1 MFLLVWVTLLFAV
14 GSNYANKDASQE
26 QTTCSQNGPCIMLS
40 DAELT
45 AEAGLCVVIPCHF
58 TTDPDIPLELRVW
71 HKCDPSKQNCS
82 DSDIVLHL
90 NDSSPNAHTGSR
102 VRASLLEPDLSQ
114 KNCSIIINDLS
125 ESLSG
130 SYHFRLNGILNG
142 TERKY
147 ASSGAN
153 VTVKGLTQKPTV
165 MIPPL
170 TEGQQTTLTCTAPG
184 LCSGSDHKITW
195 MWGGAGE
202 TDSHITGNITAFKT
216 ENLTAVTQRHSS
228 NLTFNPS
235 AKHHGTNVT
244 CKVSF
249 ANSISTEET
258 VTLNISLKGNTAT
271 EKMTTPDVTNVKKSE
286 ITGNTSVNEG
296 DVLSLTCS
304 FESFPPSL
312 VIWSKVPSKKNLNSV
327 PDTNLQNSTGSA
339 TLVIPNVTAEHTGQY
354 ICTATHLNKTLTM
367 YANVTVILSPK
378 ILKSSG
384 CIHQSEVL
392 TCVCISEGF
401 PLPTIKWP
409 LLENHTEYSV
419 LIAVSNHTVNST
431 ATLTVKDHSTSV
443 ECVSSNTNGEAKE
456 NLIISNAEQKQK
468 EEGEVIKVL
477 RIITRWEI
485 IIAFLVGTFLSAI
498 ICCLARKCHRKKQ
511 RIYGNLAETLEMV
524 SSHEDPPVD
533 AGQAVEDYQS
543 IDQVADEARGAVVVG
558 KSEVEYSKIDFSLIK
573 RKDPEEAGE
582 TQGTTET
589 EYAEIKE
596 LKKIKEESE
605 EDQDEEGEEE
615 MTGEDEEKKHCE
627 PEEKEGE
634 GEGEGEDVALYSS
647 VRKTNK

>member
-26 QTTCSQNGPCIMLS
+26 QTTCSQNGPCVMLS

-58 TTDPDIPLELRVW
+58 TTDPDITLELRVW

-90 NDSSPNAHTGSR
+90 NDTSPKAHTGSR
-102 VRASLLEPDLSQ
+102 VRASL

-125 ESLSG
+125 ESVSG

-142 TERKY
+142 TEREY

-184 LCSGSDHKITW
+184 LCSGSVPKITW
-195 MWGGAGE
+195 TWRGAGGK
-202 TDSHITGNITAFKT
+202 DSHITGNITDLKT
-216 ENLTAVTQRHSS
+216 EDLTAVTQRHSS
-228 NLTFNPS
+228 TLTFNPS
-235 AKHHGTNVT
+235 AKHHNTNVT

-249 ANSISTEET
+249 TNNIKTEET

-271 EKMTTPDVTNVKKSE
+271 EKMTTPDVTTVKKSE
-286 ITGNTSVNEG
+286 ITGKTSVNEG
-296 DVLSLTCS
+296 DVLNLTCS
-304 FESFPPSL
+304 FENFPSSL
-312 VIWSKVPSKKNLNSV
+312 VMWSKVPSKKNLNSV
-327 PDTNLQNSTGSA
+327 ADTNLQNSTGSA

-419 LIAVSNHTVNST
+419 LITVSNHKVNST

-468 EEGEVIKVL
+468 KEGEVIKVL

-485 IIAFLVGTFLSAI
+485 IIAFSVGAFLSAI

-533 AGQAVEDYQS
+533 AGQAVEDYQA
-543 IDQVADEARGAVVVG
+543 IDQVANEARGAVATG

-573 RKDPEEAGE
+573 RKDAEEAGE

-615 MTGEDEEKKHCE
+615 MTGEDEEKKHSE
-627 PEEKEGE
+627 PEEKE

-647 VRKTNK
+647 VKKTNK